1 MFLPLRTVAVL
12 LAGAIA
18 GVLQAQTTLMVTSA
32 AANGPGT
39 LDAAVTQL
47 SPGANVQVVRFQLPA
62 NSVITLGQTLPA
74 VRGSEVLIDGGDT
87 PGLVINGNG
96 QGMFRVDFSG
106 DTERLTLRN
115 LTLRGGSRPFGG
127 CLSVMRVA
135 TIAEVDNLVFEDCR
149 AAANDSVSGRGGAI
163 YAEGPLSVIRSRFT
177 GNEANDNNLLAPLPD
192 GGAIAARSMVSIARS
207 TFQQNRILK
216 SNPTGGCPA
225 GDGGA
230 VAMFLPAGQNAQ
242 FADVSF
248 TGNWTQCQTS
258 RQRGRGGALA
268 IYSSSTGAAANVFIN
283 NAYFGQNEGFSGGA
297 VLLQSVRLQMQNV
310 TFFENVANRGGGLII
325 FAVGAQP
332 ADLRLSNVTFHRNT
346 AHSGSGSDL
355 DLGTSLGAPTPVR
368 DMRNVLFGPPLFGE
382 SCAETA
388 FNSDAGEAVFM
399 TGNTCYASVA
409 GNLITA
415 QFPGNNFGL
424 QPPAMNGG
432 YVPTLDVAPGSPAID
447 NGSFTLCP
455 STDARGAT
463 RPYDGDANGV
473 AICDVGAIEFRP
485 DLLFKHGFENAA
497 PSQHD

>member
-1 MFLPLRTVAVL
+1 MSLSLRAISVL
-12 LAGAIA
+12 LVGAFAGAP
-18 GVLQAQTTLMVTSA
+18 QAQTTLMVTSA
-32 AANGPGT
+32 AATGPGT

-47 SPGANVQVVRFQLPA
+47 IPGMSVQVVRFQLPA
-62 NSVITLGQTLPA
+62 NSVITLGQTLQA

-96 QGMFRVDFSG
+96 LGMLRVDFSG

-115 LTLRGGSRPFGG
+115 LALRGGSRPFGG

-135 TIAEVDNLVFEDCR
+135 TITEVENVRFEDCR
-149 AAANDSVSGRGGAI
+149 AAANDSVSGQGGAI
-163 YAEGPLSVIRSRFT
+163 YAEGPLAVIGSGFT
-177 GNEANDNNLLAPLPD
+177 GNEANDNNLLAPSPG
-192 GGAIAARSMVSIARS
+192 GGAIAARSALAVARS
-207 TFQQNRILK
+207 TFNQNRILK

-230 VAMFLPAGQNAQ
+230 VALLLPSGQSAQ
-242 FADVSF
+242 FVDVSF
-248 TGNWTQCQTS
+248 IGNWTQCQTS
-258 RQRGRGGALA
+258 RQRGRGGALLV
-268 IYSSSTGAAANVFIN
+268 YSSSNGAAASVFVSK
-283 NAYFGQNEGFSGGA
+283 AYFGQNEAFSGGA
-297 VLLQSVRLQMQNV
+297 VLMQSVRLQMQNV
-310 TFFENVANRGGGLII
+310 TFFENVASRGGALIA

-332 ADLRLSNVTFHRNT
+332 ADLRLSNLTFHRNS
-346 AHSGSGSDL
+346 ALVGAGADL
-355 DLGTSLGAPTPVR
+355 DLGTSLGAPIPVR
-368 DMRNVLFGPPLFGE
+368 EIRNVLFGPPLFGE
-382 SCAETA
+382 SCAESA
-388 FNSDAGEAVFM
+388 FNSDAGEAVFV
-399 TGNTCYASVA
+399 TGNSCFASVA

-432 YVPTLDVAPGSPAID
+432 FVQTLDVAPASPAID